1 MKGIPDSFISRFFF
15 LIRRTLLN
23 QLLLMG
29 MLLLVLYRSNF
40 RLQNLFSIGIV
51 PRPYIGSRGS
61 KSLII
66 DPSDWLERERSHWRK
81 SMMQCGDAKGLKLQD
96 LMILILTSIYIYIKR
111 MVIYWRG
118 DFY

>member
-1 MKGIPDSFISRFFF
+1 
-15 LIRRTLLN
+15 
-23 QLLLMG
+23 MG

-66 DPSDWLERERSHWRK
+66 DPSVWLEREVTLEEVNDAMWRCEGFK
-81 SMMQCGDAKGLKLQD
+81 APGPDD
-96 LMILILTSIYIYIKR
+96 FNFNFSIYIYI
-111 MVIYWRG
+111 
-118 DFY
+118 